1 MISGSDIIIA
11 NPGRSVP
18 EVLDAIVRTI
28 QDRWPES
35 IIQDGATGQR
45 FASYSAVPFGALQE
59 LFVYRDESSFE
70 SWKLLGAHPTNSNA
84 MIHALA
90 DDDEITLVV
99 DDPEDQA
106 IASIGRELTDFLSR
120 GMPWE
125 QQAA

>member
-18 EVLDAIVRTI
+18 EVLDAIVRII
-28 QDRWPES
+28 QARWSGS

-59 LFVYRDESSFE
+59 LFVYRDEVSFE
-70 SWKLLGAHPTNSNA
+70 SWRSLGADPTNSNT
-84 MIHALA
+84 MLHALVN
-90 DDDEITLVV
+90 DDEITLVV
-99 DDPEDQA
+99 DDPTDRM
-106 IASIGRELTDFLSR
+106 IASIQRELTELLSR